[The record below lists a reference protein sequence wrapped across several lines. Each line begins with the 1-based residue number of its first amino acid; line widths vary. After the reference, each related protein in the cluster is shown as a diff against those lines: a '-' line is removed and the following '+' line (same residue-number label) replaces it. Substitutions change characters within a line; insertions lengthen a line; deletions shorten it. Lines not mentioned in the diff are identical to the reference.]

1 MEEIKQNSN
10 NLPLPHANQCTVTHT
25 ATGASVGQV
34 PGRREKKKQ
43 ELVRVTGTM
52 NFGKTYKNLFDY
64 YRKYEFIVIVYV
76 QVKSDI

>member
-1 MEEIKQNSN
+1 MKQDSN

-34 PGRREKKKQ
+34 PGRRENKKL

-52 NFGKTYKNLFDY
+52 NFGKIYRNVFDY